1 MSNSFIKKID
11 KKYNFKIEYKLIH
24 NKELLKSRLSEIP
37 KSSGCY
43 LFKDI
48 DNNLLY
54 IGKSKKLRSRV
65 SSYFN
70 NFADLTPRLSL
81 MVRQITEIEIIIT
94 DSEYEALNLE
104 SNLIKTNKPYF
115 NILLK
120 DDKKYPY
127 LCITWSEKYPRIF
140 ITRRRRNRNNL
151 DRYYGPYVDVGLLRR
166 TLFTIKKIF
175 PLRQRPRPVYKD
187 RTCLNYSI
195 GRCPGVCQEI
205 ISSDDYKKI
214 MKQVSMIFQGR
225 NDDLELF
232 LQKKMSQFS
241 DDLDYENAAKI
252 RDQITGL
259 RLLTES
265 QKISIPDSSI
275 NRDIFGIVSE
285 KNVASIQ
292 IFQMRSGKLIGRI
305 GYSQKLNNEDENL
318 ILQRVLEE
326 HYMNVEGVEIP
337 SEILMQYNLPKQ
349 KTLEDWLTQL
359 RKNKVKIIIPKR
371 NKKHETVEM
380 VLKNAKLEL
389 DRILNGIQ
397 DNESAV
403 EDLTQ
408 ILELSEQPKR
418 IEGYDISHIQGSDPV
433 ASQVVFI
440 DGIPSK
446 QHYRKYK
453 IKDPNVFIGHSDD
466 FASIYEVIYR
476 RFRKW
481 SRFKESG
488 GDFSI
493 LNDKSNSKL
502 DNELLSDWPDL
513 IMIDGGKGQ
522 LNAAIKALKELN
534 LEEEVAICSLA
545 KKNEEIFI
553 PGFTKSLDTDENQ
566 KGVLLLRRLRDE
578 AHRFA
583 LSFHR
588 DKRSKRMNRSQ
599 LSQISGLGPSRI
611 RELLEHFKSIDA
623 IRIAS
628 KEELSKVKGLGKNS
642 VNDIYAVSYTHL
654 TLPTSDLV

>member
-1 MSNSFIKKID
+1 MSNSSIEKINN
-11 KKYNFKIEYKLIH
+11 KYNFKIEYKLIN

-54 IGKSKKLRSRV
+54 IGKSKKLRSIV

-70 NFADLTPRLSL
+70 NYSDLTPRLSL
-81 MVRQITEIEIIIT
+81 MVRQITEIEIIVT

-195 GRCPGVCQEI
+195 GRCPGVCQEV

-225 NDDLELF
+225 NDDLEIF
-232 LQKKMSQFS
+232 LQKKMLQFS
-241 DDLDYENAAKI
+241 NDLDYENAAKI
-252 RDQITGL
+252 RDQISGL
-259 RLLTES
+259 KLLTES

-318 ILQRVLEE
+318 ILQKILEE
-326 HYMNVEGVEIP
+326 HYMNVEPVEIP
-337 SEILMQYNLPKQ
+337 SEILIQYNLPKQ
-349 KTLEDWLTQL
+349 ATIEDWLTEL
-359 RKNKVKIIIPKR
+359 RKKKVKILIPKR

-397 DNESAV
+397 DNESSI
-403 EDLTQ
+403 EDLAQ

-453 IKDPNVFIGHSDD
+453 IKDPNVFVGHSDD
-466 FASIYEVIYR
+466 FASIYEVIHR
-476 RFRKW
+476 RFKKW
-481 SRFKESG
+481 SRFKKSG

-493 LNDKSNSKL
+493 LNDKTNSKL

-534 LEEEVAICSLA
+534 LEEEVTICSLA

-566 KGVLLLRRLRDE
+566 KGVLLLRRVRDE

-628 KEELSKVKGLGKNS
+628 KEDLSKVKGLGKNS
-642 VNDIYAVSYTHL
+642 VNDIYEYFNEL
-654 TLPTSDLV
+654 

>member
-1 MSNSFIKKID
+1 MSNSSIEKID
-11 KKYNFKIEYKLIH
+11 NKYNFKIEYKLIN

-70 NFADLTPRLSL
+70 NYSDLTPRLSL
-81 MVRQITEIEIIIT
+81 MVRQITEIEIIVT

-195 GRCPGVCQEI
+195 GRCPGVCQEV

-225 NDDLELF
+225 NDDLEIF
-232 LQKKMSQFS
+232 LQKKMLQFS
-241 DDLDYENAAKI
+241 NDLDYENAAKI
-252 RDQITGL
+252 RDQISGL
-259 RLLTES
+259 KLLTES

-318 ILQRVLEE
+318 ILQKILEE
-326 HYMNVEGVEIP
+326 HYMNVEPVEIP
-337 SEILMQYNLPKQ
+337 SEILIQYNLPKQ
-349 KTLEDWLTQL
+349 ATIEDWLTEL
-359 RKNKVKIIIPKR
+359 RKKKVKILIPKR

-397 DNESAV
+397 DNESSI
-403 EDLTQ
+403 EDLAQ

-446 QHYRKYK
+446 QDYRKYK
-453 IKDPNVFIGHSDD
+453 IKDSNVFVGHSDD
-466 FASIYEVIYR
+466 FASIYEVIQR
-476 RFRKW
+476 RFKKW

-493 LNDKSNSKL
+493 LNDKTNSKL

-534 LEEEVAICSLA
+534 LEEEVTICSLA

-566 KGVLLLRRLRDE
+566 KGVLLLRRVRDE

-628 KEELSKVKGLGKNS
+628 KEDLSKVKGLGKNS
-642 VNDIYAVSYTHL
+642 VNDIYEYFNEL
-654 TLPTSDLV
+654 

>member
-1 MSNSFIKKID
+1 MSNSSID
-11 KKYNFKIEYKLIH
+11 KINNKYNFKIEYKLIN

-70 NFADLTPRLSL
+70 NYSDLTPRLSL
-81 MVRQITEIEIIIT
+81 MVRQITEIEIIVT

-195 GRCPGVCQEI
+195 GRCPGVCQEV

-225 NDDLELF
+225 NDDLEIF
-232 LQKKMSQFS
+232 LQKKMLQFS
-241 DDLDYENAAKI
+241 NDLDYENAAKI
-252 RDQITGL
+252 RDQISGL
-259 RLLTES
+259 KLLTES

-318 ILQRVLEE
+318 ILQKILEE
-326 HYMNVEGVEIP
+326 HYMNVEPVEIP
-337 SEILMQYNLPKQ
+337 SEILIQYNLPKQ
-349 KTLEDWLTQL
+349 ATIEDWLTEL
-359 RKNKVKIIIPKR
+359 RKKKVKILIPKR

-397 DNESAV
+397 DNESSI
-403 EDLTQ
+403 EDLAQ

-446 QHYRKYK
+446 QDYRKYK
-453 IKDPNVFIGHSDD
+453 IRDPNVFAGHSDD
-466 FASIYEVIYR
+466 FASIYEVIHR
-476 RFRKW
+476 RFKKW
-481 SRFKESG
+481 SRFKKSG

-493 LNDKSNSKL
+493 LNDKTNSKL

-642 VNDIYAVSYTHL
+642 VNDIYEYFHEL
-654 TLPTSDLV
+654 

>member
-1 MSNSFIKKID
+1 MSNTSIETIEN
-11 KKYNFKIEYKLIH
+11 KYNLKIEYKLIN
-24 NKELLKSRLSEIP
+24 NKDLLKSRLSEIP

-70 NFADLTPRLSL
+70 NFSDLTPRLSL
-81 MVRQITEIEIIIT
+81 MVRQITEIEIIVT

-195 GRCPGVCQEI
+195 GRCPGVCQEV

-225 NDDLELF
+225 NDDLEIF
-232 LQKKMSQFS
+232 LQKKMLQFS
-241 DDLDYENAAKI
+241 NDLDYENAAKI
-252 RDQITGL
+252 RDQISGL
-259 RLLTES
+259 KLLTES

-318 ILQRVLEE
+318 ILQKILEE
-326 HYMNVEGVEIP
+326 HYMNVEPVEIP
-337 SEILMQYNLPKQ
+337 SEILIQYNLPKQ
-349 KTLEDWLTQL
+349 ATIEDWLTEL
-359 RKNKVKIIIPKR
+359 RKKKVKILIPKR

-389 DRILNGIQ
+389 DRIINGIQ
-397 DNESAV
+397 DNESSI
-403 EDLTQ
+403 EDLAQ

-446 QHYRKYK
+446 QDYRKYK
-453 IKDPNVFIGHSDD
+453 IKDPNVFVGHSDD
-466 FASIYEVIYR
+466 FASIYEVIHR
-476 RFRKW
+476 RFKKW
-481 SRFKESG
+481 SIFKKSG

-493 LNDKSNSKL
+493 LNDKTNSKL

-534 LEEEVAICSLA
+534 LEEEVTICSLA

-566 KGVLLLRRLRDE
+566 KGVLLLRRVRDE

-628 KEELSKVKGLGKNS
+628 KEDLSKVKGLGKNS
-642 VNDIYAVSYTHL
+642 VNDIYEYFNEL
-654 TLPTSDLV
+654 

>member
-1 MSNSFIKKID
+1 MSNSSIEKINN
-11 KKYNFKIEYKLIH
+11 KYNFKIEYKLIN

-70 NFADLTPRLSL
+70 NYSDLTPRLSL
-81 MVRQITEIEIIIT
+81 MVRQITEIEIIVT

-195 GRCPGVCQEI
+195 GRCPGVCQEV

-225 NDDLELF
+225 NDDLEIF
-232 LQKKMSQFS
+232 LQKKMLQFS
-241 DDLDYENAAKI
+241 NDLDYENAAKI
-252 RDQITGL
+252 RDQISGL
-259 RLLTES
+259 KLLTES

-318 ILQRVLEE
+318 ILQKILEE
-326 HYMNVEGVEIP
+326 HYMNVEPVEIP
-337 SEILMQYNLPKQ
+337 SEILIQYNLPKQ
-349 KTLEDWLTQL
+349 ATIEEWLTEL
-359 RKNKVKIIIPKR
+359 RKKKVKILIPKR

-397 DNESAV
+397 DNESSI
-403 EDLTQ
+403 EDLAQ

-453 IKDPNVFIGHSDD
+453 IKDPNVFVGHSDD
-466 FASIYEVIYR
+466 FASIYEVIHR
-476 RFRKW
+476 RFKKW
-481 SRFKESG
+481 SRFKKSG

-493 LNDKSNSKL
+493 LNDKTNSKL

-534 LEEEVAICSLA
+534 LEEEVTICSLA

-566 KGVLLLRRLRDE
+566 KGVLLLRRVRDE

-628 KEELSKVKGLGKNS
+628 KEDLSKVKGLGKNS
-642 VNDIYAVSYTHL
+642 VNDIYEYFNEL
-654 TLPTSDLV
+654 

>member
-1 MSNSFIKKID
+1 MSNSSIEKINN
-11 KKYNFKIEYKLIH
+11 KYNFKIEYKLIN

-70 NFADLTPRLSL
+70 NYSDLTPRLSL
-81 MVRQITEIEIIIT
+81 MVRQITEIEIIVT

-195 GRCPGVCQEI
+195 GRCPGVCQEV
-205 ISSDDYKKI
+205 ISSDEYKKI

-225 NDDLELF
+225 NDDLEIF
-232 LQKKMSQFS
+232 LQKKMLQFS
-241 DDLDYENAAKI
+241 NDLDYENAAKI
-252 RDQITGL
+252 RDQISGL
-259 RLLTES
+259 KLLTES

-318 ILQRVLEE
+318 ILQKILEE
-326 HYMNVEGVEIP
+326 HYMNVEPVEIP
-337 SEILMQYNLPKQ
+337 SEILIQYNLPKQ
-349 KTLEDWLTQL
+349 ATIEDWLTEI
-359 RKNKVKIIIPKR
+359 RKKKVKILIPKR

-397 DNESAV
+397 DNESSI
-403 EDLTQ
+403 EDLAQ
-408 ILELSEQPKR
+408 ILELSEHPKR

-466 FASIYEVIYR
+466 FASIYEVIHR
-476 RFRKW
+476 RFKKW
-481 SRFKESG
+481 SRFKKSG

-493 LNDKSNSKL
+493 LNDKTNSKL

-534 LEEEVAICSLA
+534 LEEEVTICSLA

-553 PGFTKSLDTDENQ
+553 PGFTKSLNTDENQ
-566 KGVLLLRRLRDE
+566 KGVLLLRRVRDE

-628 KEELSKVKGLGKNS
+628 KEDLSKVKGLGKNS
-642 VNDIYAVSYTHL
+642 VNDIYEYFNEL
-654 TLPTSDLV
+654 

>member
-1 MSNSFIKKID
+1 MSNSSIEKINN
-11 KKYNFKIEYKLIH
+11 KYNFKIEYKLIN

-70 NFADLTPRLSL
+70 NYSDLTPRLSL
-81 MVRQITEIEIIIT
+81 MVRQITEIEIIVT

-195 GRCPGVCQEI
+195 GRCPGVCQEV

-225 NDDLELF
+225 NDDLEIF
-232 LQKKMSQFS
+232 LQKKMLQFS
-241 DDLDYENAAKI
+241 NDLDYENAAKI
-252 RDQITGL
+252 RDQISGL
-259 RLLTES
+259 KLLTES

-318 ILQRVLEE
+318 ILQKILEE
-326 HYMNVEGVEIP
+326 HYMNVEAVEIP
-337 SEILMQYNLPKQ
+337 SEILIQYNLPKQ
-349 KTLEDWLTQL
+349 ATIEDWLTEL
-359 RKNKVKIIIPKR
+359 RKKKVKILIPKR

-397 DNESAV
+397 DNESSI
-403 EDLTQ
+403 EDLAQ

-453 IKDPNVFIGHSDD
+453 IKDPNVFVGHSDD
-466 FASIYEVIYR
+466 FASIYEVIHR
-476 RFRKW
+476 RFKKW
-481 SRFKESG
+481 SRFKKSG

-493 LNDKSNSKL
+493 LNDKTNSKL

-534 LEEEVAICSLA
+534 LEEEVTICSLA

-566 KGVLLLRRLRDE
+566 KGVLLLRRVRDE

-628 KEELSKVKGLGKNS
+628 KEDLSKVKGLGKNS
-642 VNDIYAVSYTHL
+642 VNDIYQYFNEL
-654 TLPTSDLV
+654 

>member
-1 MSNSFIKKID
+1 MSNSSIEKINN
-11 KKYNFKIEYKLIH
+11 KYNFKIEYKLIN

-70 NFADLTPRLSL
+70 NYSDLSPRLSL
-81 MVRQITEIEIIIT
+81 MVRQITEIEIIVT

-195 GRCPGVCQEI
+195 GRCPGVCQEV

-225 NDDLELF
+225 NDDLEIF
-232 LQKKMSQFS
+232 LQKKMLQFS
-241 DDLDYENAAKI
+241 NDLDYENAAKI
-252 RDQITGL
+252 RDQISGL
-259 RLLTES
+259 KLLTES

-318 ILQRVLEE
+318 ILQKILEE
-326 HYMNVEGVEIP
+326 HYMNVEPVEIP
-337 SEILMQYNLPKQ
+337 SEILIQYNLPKQ
-349 KTLEDWLTQL
+349 ATIEDWLTEL
-359 RKNKVKIIIPKR
+359 RKKKVKILIPKR

-397 DNESAV
+397 DNESSI
-403 EDLTQ
+403 EDLAQ

-453 IKDPNVFIGHSDD
+453 IKDPNVFVGHSDD
-466 FASIYEVIYR
+466 FASIYEVIHR
-476 RFRKW
+476 RFKKW
-481 SRFKESG
+481 SRFKKSG

-493 LNDKSNSKL
+493 LNDKTNSKL

-534 LEEEVAICSLA
+534 LEEEVTICSLA

-566 KGVLLLRRLRDE
+566 KGVLLLRRVRDE

-628 KEELSKVKGLGKNS
+628 KEDLSKVKGLGKNS
-642 VNDIYAVSYTHL
+642 VNDIYEYFNEL
-654 TLPTSDLV
+654 

>member
-1 MSNSFIKKID
+1 MTNPSTKVSTKVLD
-11 KKYNFKIEYKLIH
+11 KKYNFKIEYKLIK
-24 NKELLKSRLSEIP
+24 NKDLLKSRLSEIP

-54 IGKSKKLRSRV
+54 IGKSKTLRNRV

-70 NFADLTPRLSL
+70 NYAELSPRLSL
-81 MVRQITEIEIIIT
+81 MVRQITEIEIIVT

-127 LCITWSEKYPRIF
+127 LCITWSEQYPRIF
-140 ITRRRRNRNNL
+140 ITRKRRNRNNF
-151 DRYYGPYVDVGLLRR
+151 DRYYGPYVDVGLLRK
-166 TLFTIKKIF
+166 TLFIIKKIF

-205 ISSDDYKKI
+205 ISSEDYKKT

-225 NDDLELF
+225 NDDLEVF
-232 LQKKMSQFS
+232 LERKMNQYSN
-241 DDLDYENAAKI
+241 DLEFENAAKV
-252 RDQITGL
+252 RDQISGL
-259 RLLTES
+259 KLLTES

-285 KNVASIQ
+285 NNISSIQ

-305 GYSQKLNNEDENL
+305 GYTQKIDNSDEAE

-326 HYMNVEGVEIP
+326 HYINVEGVEIP
-337 SEILMQYNLPKQ
+337 SEILLQFNLPKHNTIEEWLSELRQ
-349 KTLEDWLTQL
+349 K
-359 RKNKVKIIIPKR
+359 KVKLIIPKR
-371 NKKHETVEM
+371 NKKFETVEM

-389 DRILNGIQ
+389 ERILNGIQ
-397 DNESAV
+397 DNESAI

-408 ILELSEQPKR
+408 ILELTNQPRR
-418 IEGYDISHIQGSDPV
+418 IEGYDISHIQGTDPV

-446 QHYRKYK
+446 QNYRKYK
-453 IKDPNVFIGHSDD
+453 IKDPNIFIGHSDD

-476 RFRKW
+476 RFKKW
-481 SRFKESG
+481 SKFKIEG
-488 GDFSI
+488 GDISS
-493 LNDKSNSKL
+493 LQDKKKSTLEND
-502 DNELLSDWPDL
+502 LLTDWPDL

-522 LNAAIKALKELN
+522 LNAALKALTQLD
-534 LEEEVAICSLA
+534 LHEEVNICSLA

-553 PGFTKSLDTDENQ
+553 PGFSKSLDTDQNQ
-566 KGVLLLRRLRDE
+566 KGLLLLRRVRDE

-588 DKRSKRMNRSQ
+588 NKRSTRMNRSQ
-599 LSQISGLGPSRI
+599 LSQIPGLGPSRI
-611 RELLEHFKSIDA
+611 KDLLEHFNSIDA

-628 KEELSKVKGLGKNS
+628 REELSKVKGLGMHS
-642 VNDIYAVSYTHL
+642 ANDIYNYFNEL
-654 TLPTSDLV
+654 

>member
-1 MSNSFIKKID
+1 MSNSSIEKINN
-11 KKYNFKIEYKLIH
+11 KYNFKIEYKLIN

-48 DNNLLY
+48 DSNLLY

-70 NFADLTPRLSL
+70 NYSDLTPRLSL
-81 MVRQITEIEIIIT
+81 MVRQITEIEIIVT

-195 GRCPGVCQEI
+195 GRCPGVCQEV

-225 NDDLELF
+225 NDDLEIF
-232 LQKKMSQFS
+232 LQKKMLQFS
-241 DDLDYENAAKI
+241 NDLDYENAAKI
-252 RDQITGL
+252 RDQISGL
-259 RLLTES
+259 KLLTES

-318 ILQRVLEE
+318 ILQKILEE
-326 HYMNVEGVEIP
+326 HYMNVEPVEIP
-337 SEILMQYNLPKQ
+337 SEILIQYNLPKQ
-349 KTLEDWLTQL
+349 ATIEDWLTEL
-359 RKNKVKIIIPKR
+359 RKKKVKILIPKR

-397 DNESAV
+397 DNESSI
-403 EDLTQ
+403 EDLAQ

-440 DGIPSK
+440 DGVPSK

-453 IKDPNVFIGHSDD
+453 IKDPNVFVGHSDD
-466 FASIYEVIYR
+466 FASIYEVIHR
-476 RFRKW
+476 RFKKW
-481 SRFKESG
+481 SRFKKSG

-493 LNDKSNSKL
+493 LNDKTNSKL

-534 LEEEVAICSLA
+534 LEEEVTICSLA

-566 KGVLLLRRLRDE
+566 KGVLLLRRVRDE

-628 KEELSKVKGLGKNS
+628 KEDLSKVKGLGKNS
-642 VNDIYAVSYTHL
+642 VNDIYEYFNEL
-654 TLPTSDLV
+654 

>member
-11 KKYNFKIEYKLIH
+11 KKYNFKIEYKLIN

-43 LFKDI
+43 LFKDL

-232 LQKKMSQFS
+232 LQTKMSQFS

-275 NRDIFGIVSE
+275 NRDIFGIVTE

-493 LNDKSNSKL
+493 LNDKTNSKL

-545 KKNEEIFI
+545 KK
-553 PGFTKSLDTDENQ
+553 KMKKYLYQ
-566 KGVLLLRRLRDE
+566 ALLNL
-578 AHRFA
+578 
-583 LSFHR
+583 
-588 DKRSKRMNRSQ
+588 
-599 LSQISGLGPSRI
+599 
-611 RELLEHFKSIDA
+611 
-623 IRIAS
+623 
-628 KEELSKVKGLGKNS
+628 
-642 VNDIYAVSYTHL
+642 
-654 TLPTSDLV
+654 

>member
-1 MSNSFIKKID
+1 MSNSSIETID
-11 KKYNFKIEYKLIH
+11 NKYNFKIEYKLIN

-70 NFADLTPRLSL
+70 NFSDLTPRLSL
-81 MVRQITEIEIIIT
+81 MVRQITEIDVIVT

-195 GRCPGVCQEI
+195 GRCPGVCQEV

-225 NDDLELF
+225 NDDLEIF
-232 LQKKMSQFS
+232 LQKKMLQFS
-241 DDLDYENAAKI
+241 NDLDYENAAKI
-252 RDQITGL
+252 RDQISGL
-259 RLLTES
+259 KLLTES

-318 ILQRVLEE
+318 ILQKILEE
-326 HYMNVEGVEIP
+326 HYMNVEPVEIP
-337 SEILMQYNLPKQ
+337 SEILIQYNLPKQ
-349 KTLEDWLTQL
+349 ATIEDWLTEL
-359 RKNKVKIIIPKR
+359 RKKKVKILIPKR

-397 DNESAV
+397 DNESSI
-403 EDLTQ
+403 EDLAQ

-453 IKDPNVFIGHSDD
+453 IKDPNVFVGHSDD
-466 FASIYEVIYR
+466 FASIYEVIHR
-476 RFRKW
+476 RFKKW
-481 SRFKESG
+481 SRFKKSG

-493 LNDKSNSKL
+493 LNDKTNSKL

-534 LEEEVAICSLA
+534 LEEEVTICSLA

-566 KGVLLLRRLRDE
+566 KGVLLLRRVRDE

-628 KEELSKVKGLGKNS
+628 KEDLSKVKGLGKNS
-642 VNDIYAVSYTHL
+642 VNDIYEYFNEL
-654 TLPTSDLV
+654 

>member
-1 MSNSFIKKID
+1 MSNSSIEKID
-11 KKYNFKIEYKLIH
+11 NKYNFKIEYKLIN

-70 NFADLTPRLSL
+70 NYSDLTPRLSL
-81 MVRQITEIEIIIT
+81 MVRQITEIEIIVT

-195 GRCPGVCQEI
+195 GRCPGVCQEV

-225 NDDLELF
+225 NDDLEIF
-232 LQKKMSQFS
+232 LQKKMLQFS
-241 DDLDYENAAKI
+241 NDLDYENAAKI
-252 RDQITGL
+252 RDQISGL
-259 RLLTES
+259 KLLTES

-318 ILQRVLEE
+318 ILQKILEE
-326 HYMNVEGVEIP
+326 HYMNVEPVEIP
-337 SEILMQYNLPKQ
+337 SEILIQYNLPKQ
-349 KTLEDWLTQL
+349 ATIEDWLTEL
-359 RKNKVKIIIPKR
+359 RKKKVKILIPKR

-397 DNESAV
+397 DNESSI
-403 EDLTQ
+403 EDLAQ

-466 FASIYEVIYR
+466 FASIYEVIHR
-476 RFRKW
+476 RFKKW
-481 SRFKESG
+481 SRFKKSG

-493 LNDKSNSKL
+493 LNDKTNSKL

-534 LEEEVAICSLA
+534 LEEEVTICSLA

-566 KGVLLLRRLRDE
+566 KGVLLLRRVRDE

-628 KEELSKVKGLGKNS
+628 KEDLSKVKGLGKNS
-642 VNDIYAVSYTHL
+642 VNDIYEYFNEL
-654 TLPTSDLV
+654 

>member
-1 MSNSFIKKID
+1 MSNSSIEKINN
-11 KKYNFKIEYKLIH
+11 KYNFKIEYKLIN

-48 DNNLLY
+48 DNNILY

-70 NFADLTPRLSL
+70 NYSDLTPRLSL
-81 MVRQITEIEIIIT
+81 MVRQITEIEIIVT

-195 GRCPGVCQEI
+195 GRCPGVCQEV

-225 NDDLELF
+225 NDDLEIF
-232 LQKKMSQFS
+232 LQKKMLQFS
-241 DDLDYENAAKI
+241 NDLDYENAAKI
-252 RDQITGL
+252 RDQISGL
-259 RLLTES
+259 KLLTES

-318 ILQRVLEE
+318 ILQKILEE
-326 HYMNVEGVEIP
+326 HYMNVEPVEIP
-337 SEILMQYNLPKQ
+337 SEILIQYNLPKQ
-349 KTLEDWLTQL
+349 ATIEDWLTDL
-359 RKNKVKIIIPKR
+359 RKKKVKILIPKR

-380 VLKNAKLEL
+380 VLKNSKLEL

-397 DNESAV
+397 DNESSI
-403 EDLTQ
+403 EDLAQ

-446 QHYRKYK
+446 QDYRKYK
-453 IKDPNVFIGHSDD
+453 IRDPNVFAGHSDD
-466 FASIYEVIYR
+466 FASIYEVIHR
-476 RFRKW
+476 RFKKW
-481 SRFKESG
+481 SRFKKSG

-493 LNDKSNSKL
+493 LNDKTNSKL

-534 LEEEVAICSLA
+534 LEEEVTICSLA

-553 PGFTKSLDTDENQ
+553 PGFTKSLETDENQ
-566 KGVLLLRRLRDE
+566 KGVLLLRRVRDE

-628 KEELSKVKGLGKNS
+628 KEDLSKVKGLGKNS
-642 VNDIYAVSYTHL
+642 VNDIYEYFNEL
-654 TLPTSDLV
+654 

>member
-1 MSNSFIKKID
+1 MSNSSIEKID
-11 KKYNFKIEYKLIH
+11 NKYNFKIEYKLIN

-70 NFADLTPRLSL
+70 NYSDLTPRLSL
-81 MVRQITEIEIIIT
+81 MVRQITEIEIIVT

-195 GRCPGVCQEI
+195 GRCPGVCQEV

-225 NDDLELF
+225 NDDLEIF
-232 LQKKMSQFS
+232 LQKKMLQFS
-241 DDLDYENAAKI
+241 NDLDYENAAKI
-252 RDQITGL
+252 RDQISGL
-259 RLLTES
+259 KLLTES

-318 ILQRVLEE
+318 ILQKILEE
-326 HYMNVEGVEIP
+326 HYMNVEPVEIP
-337 SEILMQYNLPKQ
+337 SEILIQYNLPKQ
-349 KTLEDWLTQL
+349 ATIEDWLTEL
-359 RKNKVKIIIPKR
+359 RKKKVKILIPKR

-389 DRILNGIQ
+389 DRIINGIQ
-397 DNESAV
+397 DNESSI
-403 EDLTQ
+403 EDLAQ

-453 IKDPNVFIGHSDD
+453 IKDPNVFVGHSDD
-466 FASIYEVIYR
+466 FASIYEVIHR
-476 RFRKW
+476 RFKKW
-481 SRFKESG
+481 SRFKKSG

-493 LNDKSNSKL
+493 LNDKTNSKL

-522 LNAAIKALKELN
+522 LNAAIKALKDLN
-534 LEEEVAICSLA
+534 LEEEVTICSLA

-566 KGVLLLRRLRDE
+566 KGVLLLRRVRDE

-628 KEELSKVKGLGKNS
+628 KEDLSKVKGLGKNS
-642 VNDIYAVSYTHL
+642 VNDIYEYFNEL
-654 TLPTSDLV
+654 

>member
-1 MSNSFIKKID
+1 MSNSSIEKID
-11 KKYNFKIEYKLIH
+11 NKYNFKIEYKLIN

-70 NFADLTPRLSL
+70 NYSDLTPRLSL
-81 MVRQITEIEIIIT
+81 MVRQITEIEIIVT

-195 GRCPGVCQEI
+195 GRCPGVCQEV

-225 NDDLELF
+225 NDDLEIF
-232 LQKKMSQFS
+232 LQKKMLQFS
-241 DDLDYENAAKI
+241 NDLDYENAAKI
-252 RDQITGL
+252 RDQISGL
-259 RLLTES
+259 KLLTES

-318 ILQRVLEE
+318 ILQKILEE
-326 HYMNVEGVEIP
+326 HYMNVEPVEIP
-337 SEILMQYNLPKQ
+337 SEILIQYNLPKQ
-349 KTLEDWLTQL
+349 ATIEDWLTDL
-359 RKNKVKIIIPKR
+359 RKKKVKILIPKR

-397 DNESAV
+397 DNESSI
-403 EDLTQ
+403 EDLAQ

-446 QHYRKYK
+446 QDYRKYK
-453 IKDPNVFIGHSDD
+453 IKDPNVFVGHSDD
-466 FASIYEVIYR
+466 FASIYEVIHR
-476 RFRKW
+476 RFKKW
-481 SRFKESG
+481 SRFKKSG

-493 LNDKSNSKL
+493 LNDKTNSKL

-534 LEEEVAICSLA
+534 LEEEVTICSLA

-566 KGVLLLRRLRDE
+566 KGVLLLRRVRDE

-628 KEELSKVKGLGKNS
+628 KEDLSKVKGLGKNS
-642 VNDIYAVSYTHL
+642 VNDIYEYFNEL
-654 TLPTSDLV
+654 

>member
-1 MSNSFIKKID
+1 MSNSSIEKINN
-11 KKYNFKIEYKLIH
+11 KYNFKIEYKLIN

-70 NFADLTPRLSL
+70 NYSDLTPRLSL
-81 MVRQITEIEIIIT
+81 MVRQITEIEIIVT

-195 GRCPGVCQEI
+195 GRCPGVCQEV

-225 NDDLELF
+225 NDDLEIF
-232 LQKKMSQFS
+232 LQKKMLQFS
-241 DDLDYENAAKI
+241 NDLDYENAAKI
-252 RDQITGL
+252 RDQISGL
-259 RLLTES
+259 KLLTES

-318 ILQRVLEE
+318 ILQKILEE
-326 HYMNVEGVEIP
+326 HYVNVEPVEIP
-337 SEILMQYNLPKQ
+337 SEILIQYNLPKQ
-349 KTLEDWLTQL
+349 ATIEDWLTEL
-359 RKNKVKIIIPKR
+359 RKKKVKILIPKR

-397 DNESAV
+397 DNESSI
-403 EDLTQ
+403 EDLAQ

-466 FASIYEVIYR
+466 FASIYEVIHR
-476 RFRKW
+476 RFKKW
-481 SRFKESG
+481 SRFKKSG

-493 LNDKSNSKL
+493 LNDKTNSKL

-534 LEEEVAICSLA
+534 LEEEVTICSLA

-566 KGVLLLRRLRDE
+566 KGVLLLRRVRDE

-628 KEELSKVKGLGKNS
+628 KEDLSKVKGLGKNS
-642 VNDIYAVSYTHL
+642 VNDIYEYFNEL
-654 TLPTSDLV
+654 

>member
-11 KKYNFKIEYKLIH
+11 KKYNFKIEYKLIN

-232 LQKKMSQFS
+232 LQTKMSQFS

-305 GYSQKLNNEDENL
+305 GYSQKLINENENL

-493 LNDKSNSKL
+493 LNDKTNSKL

-522 LNAAIKALKELN
+522 LNAAVKALKELN

-628 KEELSKVKGLGKNS
+628 KEELSKVKGLGKIS
-642 VNDIYAVSYTHL
+642 VNDIYEYFHEL
-654 TLPTSDLV
+654 

>member
-1 MSNSFIKKID
+1 MSNSSIEKID
-11 KKYNFKIEYKLIH
+11 NKYNFKIEYKLIN

-70 NFADLTPRLSL
+70 NYSDLTPRLSL
-81 MVRQITEIEIIIT
+81 MVRQITEIEIIVT

-195 GRCPGVCQEI
+195 GRCPGVCQEV

-225 NDDLELF
+225 NDDLEIF
-232 LQKKMSQFS
+232 LQKKMLQFS
-241 DDLDYENAAKI
+241 NDLDYENAAKI
-252 RDQITGL
+252 RDQISGL
-259 RLLTES
+259 KLLTES

-318 ILQRVLEE
+318 ILQKILEE
-326 HYMNVEGVEIP
+326 HYMNVEAVEIP
-337 SEILMQYNLPKQ
+337 SEILIQYNLPKQ
-349 KTLEDWLTQL
+349 ATIEDWLTEL
-359 RKNKVKIIIPKR
+359 RKKKVKILIPKR

-397 DNESAV
+397 DNESSI

-453 IKDPNVFIGHSDD
+453 IKDPNVFVGHSDD
-466 FASIYEVIYR
+466 FASIYEVIHR
-476 RFRKW
+476 RFKKW
-481 SRFKESG
+481 SRFKKSG

-493 LNDKSNSKL
+493 LNDKTNSKL

-534 LEEEVAICSLA
+534 LEEEVTICSLA

-553 PGFTKSLDTDENQ
+553 PGFSKSLDTDENQ
-566 KGVLLLRRLRDE
+566 KGVLLLRRVRDE

-628 KEELSKVKGLGKNS
+628 KEDLSKVKGLGKNS
-642 VNDIYAVSYTHL
+642 VNDIYEYFNEL
-654 TLPTSDLV
+654 

>member
-1 MSNSFIKKID
+1 MSNSSIEKINN
-11 KKYNFKIEYKLIH
+11 KYNFKIEYKLIN

-70 NFADLTPRLSL
+70 NFSDLTPRLSL
-81 MVRQITEIEIIIT
+81 MVRQITEIEIIVT

-195 GRCPGVCQEI
+195 GRCPGVCQEV

-225 NDDLELF
+225 NDDLEIF
-232 LQKKMSQFS
+232 LQKKMLQFS
-241 DDLDYENAAKI
+241 NDLDYENAAKI
-252 RDQITGL
+252 RDQISGL
-259 RLLTES
+259 KLLTES

-318 ILQRVLEE
+318 ILQKILEE
-326 HYMNVEGVEIP
+326 HYMNVEPVEIP
-337 SEILMQYNLPKQ
+337 SEILIQYNLPKQ
-349 KTLEDWLTQL
+349 ATIEDWLTEL
-359 RKNKVKIIIPKR
+359 RKKKVKILIPKR

-397 DNESAV
+397 DNESSI
-403 EDLTQ
+403 EDLAQ

-453 IKDPNVFIGHSDD
+453 IKDPNVFVGHSDD
-466 FASIYEVIYR
+466 FASIYEVIHR
-476 RFRKW
+476 RFKKW
-481 SRFKESG
+481 SRFKKSG

-493 LNDKSNSKL
+493 LNDKTNSKL

-534 LEEEVAICSLA
+534 LEEEVTICSLA
-545 KKNEEIFI
+545 KKKEEIFI

-566 KGVLLLRRLRDE
+566 KGVLLLRRVRDE

-628 KEELSKVKGLGKNS
+628 KEDLSKVKGLGKNS
-642 VNDIYAVSYTHL
+642 VNDIYEYFNEL
-654 TLPTSDLV
+654 

>member
-1 MSNSFIKKID
+1 MSNSFIETID
-11 KKYNFKIEYKLIH
+11 NKYNFKIEYKLIN

-65 SSYFN
+65 GSYFN
-70 NFADLTPRLSL
+70 NFLDLTPRLSL
-81 MVRQITEIEIIIT
+81 MVRQITEIELIVT

-195 GRCPGVCQEI
+195 GRCPGVCQEV

-225 NDDLELF
+225 NDDLEIF
-232 LQKKMSQFS
+232 LQKKMLQFS
-241 DDLDYENAAKI
+241 NDLDYENAAKI
-252 RDQITGL
+252 RDQISGL
-259 RLLTES
+259 KLLTES

-318 ILQRVLEE
+318 ILQKILEE
-326 HYMNVEGVEIP
+326 HYMNVEAVEIP
-337 SEILMQYNLPKQ
+337 SEILIQYNLPKQ
-349 KTLEDWLTQL
+349 ATIEDWLTDL
-359 RKNKVKIIIPKR
+359 RKKKVKILIPKR

-397 DNESAV
+397 DNESSI
-403 EDLTQ
+403 EDLAQ

-453 IKDPNVFIGHSDD
+453 INDPNVFVGHSDD
-466 FASIYEVIYR
+466 FASIYEVIHR
-476 RFRKW
+476 RFKKW
-481 SRFKESG
+481 SRFKKSG

-493 LNDKSNSKL
+493 LNDKTKSKL

-522 LNAAIKALKELN
+522 LTAAIKALKELN
-534 LEEEVAICSLA
+534 LEEEVTICSLA

-553 PGFTKSLDTDENQ
+553 PGFTKSLDTEENQ
-566 KGVLLLRRLRDE
+566 KGVLLLRRVRDE

-599 LSQISGLGPSRI
+599 LSQISGLGPARI

-628 KEELSKVKGLGKNS
+628 KEDLSKVKGLGKNS
-642 VNDIYAVSYTHL
+642 VNDIYEYFNEL
-654 TLPTSDLV
+654 

>member
-1 MSNSFIKKID
+1 MTNPSTKVSTKVLD
-11 KKYNFKIEYKLIH
+11 KKYNFKIEYKLIK
-24 NKELLKSRLSEIP
+24 NKDLLKSRLSEIP

-54 IGKSKKLRSRV
+54 IGKSKTLRNRV

-70 NFADLTPRLSL
+70 NYAELSPRLSL
-81 MVRQITEIEIIIT
+81 MVRQITEIEIIVT

-127 LCITWSEKYPRIF
+127 LCITWSEQYPRIF
-140 ITRRRRNRNNL
+140 ITRKRRNRNNF
-151 DRYYGPYVDVGLLRR
+151 DRYYGPYVDVGLLRK
-166 TLFTIKKIF
+166 TLFIIKKIF

-205 ISSDDYKKI
+205 ISSEDYKKT

-225 NDDLELF
+225 NDDLEVF
-232 LQKKMSQFS
+232 LERKMNQYSN
-241 DDLDYENAAKI
+241 DLEFENAAKI
-252 RDQITGL
+252 RDQISGL
-259 RLLTES
+259 KLLTES

-285 KNVASIQ
+285 NNISSIQ

-305 GYSQKLNNEDENL
+305 GYTQKIDNCDEAE

-326 HYMNVEGVEIP
+326 HYINVEGVEIP
-337 SEILMQYNLPKQ
+337 SEILLQFNLPKHNTIEEWLSELRQ
-349 KTLEDWLTQL
+349 K
-359 RKNKVKIIIPKR
+359 KVKLIIPKR
-371 NKKHETVEM
+371 NKKFETVEM

-389 DRILNGIQ
+389 ERILNGIQ
-397 DNESAV
+397 DNESAI

-408 ILELSEQPKR
+408 ILELTNQPRR
-418 IEGYDISHIQGSDPV
+418 IEGYDISHIQGTDPV

-446 QHYRKYK
+446 QNYRKYK
-453 IKDPNVFIGHSDD
+453 IKDPNIFIGHSDD

-476 RFRKW
+476 RFKKW
-481 SRFKESG
+481 SKFKIDG
-488 GDFSI
+488 GDISS
-493 LNDKSNSKL
+493 LQDKKKSTLEND
-502 DNELLSDWPDL
+502 LLTDWPDL

-522 LNAAIKALKELN
+522 LNAALKALTQLD
-534 LEEEVAICSLA
+534 LHEEVNICSLA

-553 PGFTKSLDTDENQ
+553 PGFSKSLDTDQNQ
-566 KGVLLLRRLRDE
+566 KGLLLLRRVRDE

-588 DKRSKRMNRSQ
+588 NKRSTRMNRSQ
-599 LSQISGLGPSRI
+599 LSQIPGLGPSRI
-611 RELLEHFKSIDA
+611 KDLLEHFNSIDA

-628 KEELSKVKGLGKNS
+628 REELSKVKGLGIHS
-642 VNDIYAVSYTHL
+642 ANDIYNYFNEL
-654 TLPTSDLV
+654 

>member
-1 MSNSFIKKID
+1 MSNYSIEKID
-11 KKYNFKIEYKLIH
+11 KKNNFKIEYKLIN

-70 NFADLTPRLSL
+70 NFSDLTPRLSL
-81 MVRQITEIEIIIT
+81 MVRQITEIEIIVT

-195 GRCPGVCQEI
+195 GRCPGVCQEV
-205 ISSDDYKKI
+205 ISSEDNKKI

-225 NDDLELF
+225 NDDLEIF
-232 LQKKMSQFS
+232 LQKKMLQFS
-241 DDLDYENAAKI
+241 NDLDYENAAKI
-252 RDQITGL
+252 RDQISGL
-259 RLLTES
+259 KLLTES

-305 GYSQKLNNEDENL
+305 GYSQKLNNEDENF

-337 SEILMQYNLPKQ
+337 SEILIQYKLPKQ
-349 KTLEDWLTQL
+349 TTIEDWLTEL
-359 RKNKVKIIIPKR
+359 RKKKVKIIIPKR

-397 DNESAV
+397 DNESAI
-403 EDLTQ
+403 EDLAQ

-418 IEGYDISHIQGSDPV
+418 IEGYDISHIQGTDPV

-466 FASIYEVIYR
+466 FASIYEVIHR

-481 SRFKESG
+481 SRFKKSG

-493 LNDKSNSKL
+493 LNDKTNSKL

-534 LEEEVAICSLA
+534 LEEEVTICSLA

-553 PGFTKSLDTDENQ
+553 PGFTKSLDTDVNQ
-566 KGVLLLRRLRDE
+566 KGVLLLRRIRDE

-628 KEELSKVKGLGKNS
+628 KEDLSEVKGLGKNS
-642 VNDIYAVSYTHL
+642 VNDIYE
-654 TLPTSDLV
+654 

>member
-1 MSNSFIKKID
+1 MSNSSIKKID
-11 KKYNFKIEYKLIH
+11 NKYNFKIEYKLIN

-70 NFADLTPRLSL
+70 NYSDLTPRLSL
-81 MVRQITEIEIIIT
+81 MVRQITEIEIIVT

-195 GRCPGVCQEI
+195 GRCPGVCQEV

-225 NDDLELF
+225 NDDLEIF
-232 LQKKMSQFS
+232 LQKKMLQFS
-241 DDLDYENAAKI
+241 NDLDYENAAKI
-252 RDQITGL
+252 RDQISGL
-259 RLLTES
+259 KLLTES

-318 ILQRVLEE
+318 ILQKILEE
-326 HYMNVEGVEIP
+326 HYMNVEAVEIP
-337 SEILMQYNLPKQ
+337 SEILIQYNLPKQ
-349 KTLEDWLTQL
+349 ATIEDWLTEL
-359 RKNKVKIIIPKR
+359 RKKKVKILIPKR

-397 DNESAV
+397 DNESSI
-403 EDLTQ
+403 EDLAQ

-418 IEGYDISHIQGSDPV
+418 IEGYDISHIQGTDPV

-466 FASIYEVIYR
+466 FASIYEVIHR
-476 RFRKW
+476 RFKKW
-481 SRFKESG
+481 SRFKKSG

-493 LNDKSNSKL
+493 LNDKTNSKL

-534 LEEEVAICSLA
+534 LEEEVTICSLA

-566 KGVLLLRRLRDE
+566 KGVLLLRRVRDE

-628 KEELSKVKGLGKNS
+628 KEDLSKVKGLGKNS
-642 VNDIYAVSYTHL
+642 VNDIYEYFNEL
-654 TLPTSDLV
+654 

>member
-1 MSNSFIKKID
+1 MTNPSTKVSTKVLD
-11 KKYNFKIEYKLIH
+11 KKYNFKIEYKLIK
-24 NKELLKSRLSEIP
+24 NKDLLKSRLSEIP

-54 IGKSKKLRSRV
+54 IGKSKTLRNRV

-70 NFADLTPRLSL
+70 NYAELSPRLSL
-81 MVRQITEIEIIIT
+81 MVRQITEIEIIVT

-127 LCITWSEKYPRIF
+127 LCITWSEQYPRIF
-140 ITRRRRNRNNL
+140 ITRKRRNRNNF
-151 DRYYGPYVDVGLLRR
+151 DRYYGPYVDVGLLRK
-166 TLFTIKKIF
+166 TLFIIKKIF

-205 ISSDDYKKI
+205 ISSEDYKKT

-225 NDDLELF
+225 NDDLEVF
-232 LQKKMSQFS
+232 LERKMNQYSN
-241 DDLDYENAAKI
+241 DLEFENAAKV
-252 RDQITGL
+252 RDQISGL
-259 RLLTES
+259 KLLTES

-285 KNVASIQ
+285 NNISSIQ

-305 GYSQKLNNEDENL
+305 GYTQKIDNSNETE

-326 HYMNVEGVEIP
+326 HYINVEGVEIP
-337 SEILMQYNLPKQ
+337 SEILLQFNLPKHNTIEEWLSELRQ
-349 KTLEDWLTQL
+349 K
-359 RKNKVKIIIPKR
+359 KVKLIIPKR
-371 NKKHETVEM
+371 NKKFETVEM

-389 DRILNGIQ
+389 ERILNGIQ
-397 DNESAV
+397 DNESAI

-408 ILELSEQPKR
+408 ILELTNQPRR
-418 IEGYDISHIQGSDPV
+418 IEGYDISHIQGTDPV

-446 QHYRKYK
+446 QNYRKYK
-453 IKDPNVFIGHSDD
+453 IKDPNIFIGHSDD

-476 RFRKW
+476 RFKKW
-481 SRFKESG
+481 SKFKIEG
-488 GDFSI
+488 GDISS
-493 LNDKSNSKL
+493 LQDKKKSTLEND
-502 DNELLSDWPDL
+502 LLTDWPDL

-522 LNAAIKALKELN
+522 LNAALKALTQLD
-534 LEEEVAICSLA
+534 LHEEVNICSLA

-553 PGFTKSLDTDENQ
+553 PGFSKSLDTDQNQ
-566 KGVLLLRRLRDE
+566 KGLLLLRRVRDE

-588 DKRSKRMNRSQ
+588 NKRSTRMNRSQ
-599 LSQISGLGPSRI
+599 LSQIPGLGPSRI
-611 RELLEHFKSIDA
+611 KDLLEHFNSIDA

-628 KEELSKVKGLGKNS
+628 REELSKVKGLGMHS
-642 VNDIYAVSYTHL
+642 ANDIYNYFNEL
-654 TLPTSDLV
+654 

>member
-1 MSNSFIKKID
+1 MTNPSTKVSTKVLD
-11 KKYNFKIEYKLIH
+11 KKYNFKIEYKLIK
-24 NKELLKSRLSEIP
+24 NKDLLKSRLSEIP

-54 IGKSKKLRSRV
+54 IGKSKTLRNRV

-70 NFADLTPRLSL
+70 NYSELSPRLSL
-81 MVRQITEIEIIIT
+81 MVRQITEIEIIVT

-127 LCITWSEKYPRIF
+127 LCITWSEQYPRIF
-140 ITRRRRNRNNL
+140 ITRKRRNRNNF
-151 DRYYGPYVDVGLLRR
+151 DRYYGPYVDVGLLRK
-166 TLFTIKKIF
+166 TLFIIKKIF

-205 ISSDDYKKI
+205 ISSEDYKKT

-225 NDDLELF
+225 NDDLEVF
-232 LQKKMSQFS
+232 LERKMNQYSN
-241 DDLDYENAAKI
+241 DLEFENAAKI
-252 RDQITGL
+252 RDQISGL
-259 RLLTES
+259 KLLTES

-285 KNVASIQ
+285 NNISSIQ

-305 GYSQKLNNEDENL
+305 GYTQKIDNSDETE

-326 HYMNVEGVEIP
+326 HYINVEGVEIP
-337 SEILMQYNLPKQ
+337 SEILLQFNLPKHNTIEEWLSELRQ
-349 KTLEDWLTQL
+349 K
-359 RKNKVKIIIPKR
+359 KVKLIIPKR
-371 NKKHETVEM
+371 NKKFETVEM

-389 DRILNGIQ
+389 ERILNGIQ
-397 DNESAV
+397 DNESAI

-408 ILELSEQPKR
+408 ILELTNQPRR
-418 IEGYDISHIQGSDPV
+418 IEGYDISHIQGTDPV

-446 QHYRKYK
+446 QNYRKYK
-453 IKDPNVFIGHSDD
+453 IKDPNIFIGHSDD

-476 RFRKW
+476 RFKKW
-481 SRFKESG
+481 SKFKNDG
-488 GDFSI
+488 GDISS
-493 LNDKSNSKL
+493 LQDKKKSTLEND
-502 DNELLSDWPDL
+502 LLTDWPDL

-522 LNAAIKALKELN
+522 LNAALKALTQLD
-534 LEEEVAICSLA
+534 LHEEVNICSLA

-553 PGFTKSLDTDENQ
+553 PGFSKSLDTDQNQ
-566 KGVLLLRRLRDE
+566 KGLLLLRRVRDE

-588 DKRSKRMNRSQ
+588 NKRSTRMNRSQ
-599 LSQISGLGPSRI
+599 LSQIPGLGPSRI
-611 RELLEHFKSIDA
+611 KDLLEHFNSIDA

-628 KEELSKVKGLGKNS
+628 REELSKVKGLGMHS
-642 VNDIYAVSYTHL
+642 ANDIYNYFNEL
-654 TLPTSDLV
+654 

>member
-1 MSNSFIKKID
+1 MSNCSIETLHN
-11 KKYNFKIEYKLIH
+11 KYNFKIEYKLIN

-37 KSSGCY
+37 KLSGCY

-70 NFADLTPRLSL
+70 NYSDLTPRLSL
-81 MVRQITEIEIIIT
+81 MVRQITEIEIIVT

-195 GRCPGVCQEI
+195 GRCPGVCQEV

-225 NDDLELF
+225 NDDLEIF
-232 LQKKMSQFS
+232 LQKKMLQFS
-241 DDLDYENAAKI
+241 NDLDYENAAKI
-252 RDQITGL
+252 RDQISGL
-259 RLLTES
+259 KLLTES

-318 ILQRVLEE
+318 ILQKILEE
-326 HYMNVEGVEIP
+326 HYMNVEPVEIP
-337 SEILMQYNLPKQ
+337 SEILIQYNLPKQ
-349 KTLEDWLTQL
+349 ATIEDWLTDL
-359 RKNKVKIIIPKR
+359 RKKKVKILIPKR

-397 DNESAV
+397 DNESSI
-403 EDLTQ
+403 EDLAQ

-446 QHYRKYK
+446 QDYRKYK
-453 IKDPNVFIGHSDD
+453 IRDPNVFAGHSDD
-466 FASIYEVIYR
+466 FASIYEVIHR
-476 RFRKW
+476 RFKKW
-481 SRFKESG
+481 SRFKKSG

-493 LNDKSNSKL
+493 LNDKTNSKL

-534 LEEEVAICSLA
+534 LEEEVTICSLA

-553 PGFTKSLDTDENQ
+553 PGFTKSLETDENQ
-566 KGVLLLRRLRDE
+566 KGVLLLRRVRDE

-628 KEELSKVKGLGKNS
+628 KEDLSKVKGLGKNS
-642 VNDIYAVSYTHL
+642 VNDIYEYFNEL
-654 TLPTSDLV
+654 

>member
-1 MSNSFIKKID
+1 MSNSSIEKINN
-11 KKYNFKIEYKLIH
+11 KYNFKIEYKLIN

-70 NFADLTPRLSL
+70 NYSDLTPRLSL
-81 MVRQITEIEIIIT
+81 MVRQITEIEIIVT

-195 GRCPGVCQEI
+195 GRCPGVCQEV

-225 NDDLELF
+225 NDDLEIF
-232 LQKKMSQFS
+232 LQKKMLQFS
-241 DDLDYENAAKI
+241 NDLDYENAAKI
-252 RDQITGL
+252 RDQISGL
-259 RLLTES
+259 KLLTES

-318 ILQRVLEE
+318 ILQKILEE
-326 HYMNVEGVEIP
+326 HYMNVEAVEIP
-337 SEILMQYNLPKQ
+337 SEILIQYNLPKQ
-349 KTLEDWLTQL
+349 VTIEDWLTEL
-359 RKNKVKIIIPKR
+359 RKKKVKILIPKR

-397 DNESAV
+397 DNESSI
-403 EDLTQ
+403 EDLAQ

-466 FASIYEVIYR
+466 FASIYEVIHR
-476 RFRKW
+476 RFKKW
-481 SRFKESG
+481 SRYKESG

-493 LNDKSNSKL
+493 LNDKTNSKL

-534 LEEEVAICSLA
+534 LEEEVTICSLA

-566 KGVLLLRRLRDE
+566 KGVLLLRRVRDE

-628 KEELSKVKGLGKNS
+628 KEDLSKVKGLGKNS
-642 VNDIYAVSYTHL
+642 VNDIYEYFNEL
-654 TLPTSDLV
+654 

>member
-1 MSNSFIKKID
+1 MSNSSIEKID
-11 KKYNFKIEYKLIH
+11 NKYNFKIEYKLIN

-70 NFADLTPRLSL
+70 NYSDLTPRLSL
-81 MVRQITEIEIIIT
+81 MVRQITEIEIIVT

-195 GRCPGVCQEI
+195 GRCPGVCQEV

-225 NDDLELF
+225 NDDLEIF
-232 LQKKMSQFS
+232 LQKKMLQFS
-241 DDLDYENAAKI
+241 NDLDYENAAKI
-252 RDQITGL
+252 RDQISGL
-259 RLLTES
+259 KLLTES

-318 ILQRVLEE
+318 ILQKILEE
-326 HYMNVEGVEIP
+326 HYMNVEPVEIP
-337 SEILMQYNLPKQ
+337 SEILIQYNLPKQ
-349 KTLEDWLTQL
+349 ATIEDWLTEL
-359 RKNKVKIIIPKR
+359 RKKKVKILIPKR

-397 DNESAV
+397 DNESSI
-403 EDLTQ
+403 EDLAQ

-453 IKDPNVFIGHSDD
+453 IKDPNVFVGHSDD
-466 FASIYEVIYR
+466 FASIYEVIHR
-476 RFRKW
+476 RFKKW

-493 LNDKSNSKL
+493 LNDKTNSKL

-534 LEEEVAICSLA
+534 LEEEVTICSLA

-566 KGVLLLRRLRDE
+566 KGVLLLRRVRDE

-628 KEELSKVKGLGKNS
+628 KEDLSKVKGLGKNS
-642 VNDIYAVSYTHL
+642 VNDIYEYFNEL
-654 TLPTSDLV
+654 

>member
-1 MSNSFIKKID
+1 MSNSSIEKID
-11 KKYNFKIEYKLIH
+11 NKYHFKIEYKLIN

-70 NFADLTPRLSL
+70 NYSDLTPRLSL
-81 MVRQITEIEIIIT
+81 MVRQITEIEIIVT

-195 GRCPGVCQEI
+195 GRCPGVCQEV

-225 NDDLELF
+225 NDDLEIF
-232 LQKKMSQFS
+232 LQKKMLQFS
-241 DDLDYENAAKI
+241 NDLDYENAAKI
-252 RDQITGL
+252 RDQISGL
-259 RLLTES
+259 KLLTES

-318 ILQRVLEE
+318 ILQKILEE
-326 HYMNVEGVEIP
+326 HYMNVEAVEIP
-337 SEILMQYNLPKQ
+337 SEILIQYNLPKQ
-349 KTLEDWLTQL
+349 ETIEDWLTEL
-359 RKNKVKIIIPKR
+359 RKKKVKILIPKR

-397 DNESAV
+397 DNESSI
-403 EDLTQ
+403 EDLAQ

-453 IKDPNVFIGHSDD
+453 IKDPNVFVGHSDD
-466 FASIYEVIYR
+466 FASIYEVIHR
-476 RFRKW
+476 RFKKW
-481 SRFKESG
+481 SIFKKSG

-493 LNDKSNSKL
+493 LNDKTNSKL

-534 LEEEVAICSLA
+534 LEEEVTICSLA

-566 KGVLLLRRLRDE
+566 KGVLLLRRVRDE

-628 KEELSKVKGLGKNS
+628 KEDLSKVKGLGKNS
-642 VNDIYAVSYTHL
+642 VNDIYEYFNEL
-654 TLPTSDLV
+654 

>member
-1 MSNSFIKKID
+1 MSNSSIEKINN
-11 KKYNFKIEYKLIH
+11 KYNFKIEYKLIN

-70 NFADLTPRLSL
+70 NYSDLTPRLSL
-81 MVRQITEIEIIIT
+81 MVRQITEIEIIVT

-195 GRCPGVCQEI
+195 GRCPGVCQEV

-225 NDDLELF
+225 NDDLEIF
-232 LQKKMSQFS
+232 LQKKMLQFS
-241 DDLDYENAAKI
+241 NDLDYENAAKI
-252 RDQITGL
+252 RDQISGL
-259 RLLTES
+259 KLLTES

-318 ILQRVLEE
+318 ILQKILEE
-326 HYMNVEGVEIP
+326 HYMNVEPVEIP
-337 SEILMQYNLPKQ
+337 SEILIQYNLPKQ
-349 KTLEDWLTQL
+349 ATIEDWLTEL
-359 RKNKVKIIIPKR
+359 RKKKVKILIPKR

-397 DNESAV
+397 DNESSI
-403 EDLTQ
+403 EDLAQ

-493 LNDKSNSKL
+493 LNDKTNSKL

-534 LEEEVAICSLA
+534 LEEEVTICSLA

-566 KGVLLLRRLRDE
+566 KGVLLLRRVRDE

-628 KEELSKVKGLGKNS
+628 KEDLSKVKGLGKNS
-642 VNDIYAVSYTHL
+642 VNDIYEYFNEL
-654 TLPTSDLV
+654 

>member
-1 MSNSFIKKID
+1 MSNSSIEKID
-11 KKYNFKIEYKLIH
+11 NKYNFKIEYKLIN

-70 NFADLTPRLSL
+70 NYSDLTPRLSL
-81 MVRQITEIEIIIT
+81 MVRQITEIEIILT

-140 ITRRRRNRNNL
+140 ITRRRRNRNNI

-195 GRCPGVCQEI
+195 GRCPGVCQEV
-205 ISSDDYKKI
+205 ISSEDYKKI

-225 NDDLELF
+225 NDDLEIF
-232 LQKKMSQFS
+232 LQKKMLQFS
-241 DDLDYENAAKI
+241 NDLDYENAAKI
-252 RDQITGL
+252 RDQISGL
-259 RLLTES
+259 KLLTES
-265 QKISIPDSSI
+265 QKISIPDSSV

-285 KNVASIQ
+285 NNVASIQ

-305 GYSQKLNNEDENL
+305 GYSQKINNEGENL
-318 ILQRVLEE
+318 ILQKILEE
-326 HYMNVEGVEIP
+326 HYMNVEAVEIP
-337 SEILMQYNLPKQ
+337 SEILIQYNLPKQ
-349 KTLEDWLTQL
+349 ATIEDWLTEL
-359 RKNKVKIIIPKR
+359 RKKKVKILIPKR

-397 DNESAV
+397 DNESSI
-403 EDLTQ
+403 EDLAQ
-408 ILELSEQPKR
+408 ILELSEHPKR

-453 IKDPNVFIGHSDD
+453 IKDPNVFVGHSDD
-466 FASIYEVIYR
+466 FASIYEVIHR
-476 RFRKW
+476 RFKKW
-481 SRFKESG
+481 SRFKKSG

-493 LNDKSNSKL
+493 INDKTNSKL

-522 LNAAIKALKELN
+522 LNAAVKALKELN
-534 LEEEVAICSLA
+534 LEEEVTICSLA

-566 KGVLLLRRLRDE
+566 KGVLLLRRVRDE

-628 KEELSKVKGLGKNS
+628 KDDLSKVKGLGKNS
-642 VNDIYAVSYTHL
+642 VNDIYEYFNEL
-654 TLPTSDLV
+654 

>member
-1 MSNSFIKKID
+1 MSNSSIEKINN
-11 KKYNFKIEYKLIH
+11 KYNFKIEYKLIN

-70 NFADLTPRLSL
+70 NFSDLTPRLSL
-81 MVRQITEIEIIIT
+81 MVRQITEIEIIVT

-195 GRCPGVCQEI
+195 GRCPGVCQEV

-225 NDDLELF
+225 NDDLEIF
-232 LQKKMSQFS
+232 LQKKMLQFS
-241 DDLDYENAAKI
+241 NDLDYENAAKI
-252 RDQITGL
+252 RDQISGL
-259 RLLTES
+259 KLLTES

-318 ILQRVLEE
+318 ILQKILEE
-326 HYMNVEGVEIP
+326 HYMNVEPVEIP
-337 SEILMQYNLPKQ
+337 SEILIQYNLPKQ
-349 KTLEDWLTQL
+349 ATIEDWLTEL
-359 RKNKVKIIIPKR
+359 RKKKVKILIPKR

-397 DNESAV
+397 DNESSI
-403 EDLTQ
+403 EDLAQ

-453 IKDPNVFIGHSDD
+453 IKDPNVFVGHSDD
-466 FASIYEVIYR
+466 FASIYEVIHR

-481 SRFKESG
+481 SRFKKSG

-493 LNDKSNSKL
+493 LNDKTNSKL

-534 LEEEVAICSLA
+534 LEEEVTICSLA

-566 KGVLLLRRLRDE
+566 KGVLLLRRVRDE

-628 KEELSKVKGLGKNS
+628 KEDLSKVKGLGKNS
-642 VNDIYAVSYTHL
+642 VNDIYEYFNEL
-654 TLPTSDLV
+654 

>member
-1 MSNSFIKKID
+1 MSNSSIETINN
-11 KKYNFKIEYKLIH
+11 KYNFKIEYKLIN

-70 NFADLTPRLSL
+70 NYSDLTPRLSL
-81 MVRQITEIEIIIT
+81 MVRQITEIEIIVT

-195 GRCPGVCQEI
+195 GRCPGVCQEV

-225 NDDLELF
+225 NDDLEIF
-232 LQKKMSQFS
+232 LQKKMLQFS
-241 DDLDYENAAKI
+241 NDLDYENAAKI
-252 RDQITGL
+252 RDQISGL
-259 RLLTES
+259 KLLTES

-318 ILQRVLEE
+318 ILQKILEE
-326 HYMNVEGVEIP
+326 HYMNVEPVEIP
-337 SEILMQYNLPKQ
+337 SEILIQYNLPKQ
-349 KTLEDWLTQL
+349 ATIEDWLTEL
-359 RKNKVKIIIPKR
+359 RKKKVKILIPKR

-397 DNESAV
+397 DNESSI
-403 EDLTQ
+403 EDLAQ

-440 DGIPSK
+440 DGVPSK

-453 IKDPNVFIGHSDD
+453 IKDPNVFVGHSDD
-466 FASIYEVIYR
+466 FASIYEVIHR
-476 RFRKW
+476 RFKKW
-481 SRFKESG
+481 SRFKKSG

-493 LNDKSNSKL
+493 LNNKTNSKL

-534 LEEEVAICSLA
+534 LEEEVTICSLA

-566 KGVLLLRRLRDE
+566 KGVLLLRRVRDE

-628 KEELSKVKGLGKNS
+628 KEDLSKVKGLGKNS
-642 VNDIYAVSYTHL
+642 VNDIYEYFNEL
-654 TLPTSDLV
+654 

>member
-1 MSNSFIKKID
+1 MSNSSIEKINN
-11 KKYNFKIEYKLIH
+11 KYNFKIEYKLIN

-70 NFADLTPRLSL
+70 NYSDLTPRLSL
-81 MVRQITEIEIIIT
+81 MVRQITEIEIIVT

-195 GRCPGVCQEI
+195 GRCPGVCQEV

-225 NDDLELF
+225 NDDLEIF
-232 LQKKMSQFS
+232 LQKKMQQFS
-241 DDLDYENAAKI
+241 NVLDYENAAKI
-252 RDQITGL
+252 RDQISGL
-259 RLLTES
+259 KLLTES

-318 ILQRVLEE
+318 ILQKILEE
-326 HYMNVEGVEIP
+326 HYMNVEPVEIP
-337 SEILMQYNLPKQ
+337 SEILIQYNLPKQ
-349 KTLEDWLTQL
+349 ATIEDWLTDL
-359 RKNKVKIIIPKR
+359 RKKKVKILIPKR

-397 DNESAV
+397 DNESSI
-403 EDLTQ
+403 EDLAQ

-446 QHYRKYK
+446 QDYRKYK
-453 IKDPNVFIGHSDD
+453 IKDPNVFVGHSDD
-466 FASIYEVIYR
+466 FASIYEVIHR
-476 RFRKW
+476 RFKKW
-481 SRFKESG
+481 SRFKKSG

-493 LNDKSNSKL
+493 LNDKTNSKL

-534 LEEEVAICSLA
+534 LEEEVTICSLA

-566 KGVLLLRRLRDE
+566 KGVLLLRRVRDE

-628 KEELSKVKGLGKNS
+628 KEDLSKVKGLGKNS
-642 VNDIYAVSYTHL
+642 VNDIYEYFNEL
-654 TLPTSDLV
+654 

>member
-1 MSNSFIKKID
+1 MSNSSIETID
-11 KKYNFKIEYKLIH
+11 NKYNFKIEYKLIN

-70 NFADLTPRLSL
+70 NFSDLTPRLSL
-81 MVRQITEIEIIIT
+81 MVRQITEIEIIVT

-140 ITRRRRNRNNL
+140 ITRRRRNRNSL

-195 GRCPGVCQEI
+195 GRCPGVCQEV

-225 NDDLELF
+225 NDDLEIF
-232 LQKKMSQFS
+232 LQKKMLQFS
-241 DDLDYENAAKI
+241 NDLDYENAAKI
-252 RDQITGL
+252 RDQISGL
-259 RLLTES
+259 KLLTES

-318 ILQRVLEE
+318 ILQKVLEE
-326 HYMNVEGVEIP
+326 HYMNVEAVEIP
-337 SEILMQYNLPKQ
+337 SEILIQYNLPKQ
-349 KTLEDWLTQL
+349 ATIEDWLTEL
-359 RKNKVKIIIPKR
+359 RKKKVKILIPKR
-371 NKKHETVEM
+371 NKKHETIEM

-397 DNESAV
+397 DNESSI
-403 EDLTQ
+403 EDLAQ
-408 ILELSEQPKR
+408 ILDLSEQPKR

-453 IKDPNVFIGHSDD
+453 IKDPNVFVGHSDD
-466 FASIYEVIYR
+466 FASIYEVIHR
-476 RFRKW
+476 RFKKW
-481 SRFKESG
+481 SRFKKSG

-493 LNDKSNSKL
+493 LNDKTNSKL

-534 LEEEVAICSLA
+534 LEEEVTICSLA

-566 KGVLLLRRLRDE
+566 KGVLLLRRVRDE

-628 KEELSKVKGLGKNS
+628 KEDLSKVKGLGKNS
-642 VNDIYAVSYTHL
+642 VNDIYEYFNEL
-654 TLPTSDLV
+654 